1 MSEET
6 IEEGIQNILQT
17 MADFSAGD
25 VGIEEWTILDRSTQ
39 NAPFVI
45 IEISDDF
52 VSRQDAPAQGETW
65 QIPANLYTRFTDWAT
80 SKTEFRDTRQ
90 NIIDTFN
97 TQGSTNRAAGVTDK
111 MTDIQEIR
119 GEGPIGYWY
128 RKYEDD
134 DEEPVS
140 DPVFVHQVIIFETF
154 EEAN

>member
-1 MSEET
+1 MSEKL
-6 IEEGIQNILQT
+6 IEEGIQTILQA
-17 MADFSAGD
+17 MADFADDD
-25 VGIEEWTILDRSTQ
+25 VTIEDWTILDGSTQ

-52 VSRQDAPAQGETW
+52 VSRQDVPSEGDTW
-65 QIPANLYTRFTDWAT
+65 QIPVNLYTRFTDWAT
-80 SKTEFRDTRQ
+80 SKTSFRDTRQ
-90 NIIDTFN
+90 NIIDEFN
-97 TQGSTNRAAGVTDK
+97 SVGTNRSAGITTK

-140 DPVFVHQVIIFETF
+140 DPVFVHQVIIFETI
-154 EEAN
+154 ERAN